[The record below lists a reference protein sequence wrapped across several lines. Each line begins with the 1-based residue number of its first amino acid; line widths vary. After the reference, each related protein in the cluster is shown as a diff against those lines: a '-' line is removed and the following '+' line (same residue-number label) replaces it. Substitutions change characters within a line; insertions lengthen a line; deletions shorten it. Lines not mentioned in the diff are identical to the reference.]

1 MLIDFGLVDVVSLET
16 VNLKKPVLVTEAN
29 RFLSRACR
37 QRIPAASRAGTKGFR
52 APEVLL
58 RHQNQTCAVDIWSAG
73 MIFLCLLSG
82 KYPISTPTDDLDALV
97 EISQLIGTRRLQE
110 AAKNLDRDVVL
121 PQDIVHS
128 GWRSV
133 LNKLEGRTDLEID
146 DCSLDLLNRLLDPDM
161 YSRVTA
167 SEALQHPFFSED

>member
-1 MLIDFGLVDVVSLET
+1 
-16 VNLKKPVLVTEAN
+16 
-29 RFLSRACR
+29 
-37 QRIPAASRAGTKGFR
+37 
-52 APEVLL
+52 
-58 RHQNQTCAVDIWSAG
+58 